1 MDISNKTLAIFLVGA
16 IVISLAGTFLSLNKL
31 GTLAPATG
39 NAVSTAGNAY
49 VLVNSTTAIKFDV
62 ATVNWS
68 VGSVNSTGSQQNCTM
83 NTMSA
88 NSVDCVGFLTISTP
102 LIIENTGNTNITLLQ
117 FGSNATAAQFIGGG
131 ADHGGPQFMYVVGN
145 NASGSCSAN
154 LYPTTF
160 INVNITGNEQT
171 ICTNYNSV
179 DGLDTMNIS
188 LKINIPISAVAG
200 QKYATLTITAT

>member
-1 MDISNKTLAIFLVGA
+1 LNRLETLPI
-16 IVISLAGTFLSLNKL
+16 
-31 GTLAPATG
+31 TG
-39 NAVSTAGNAY
+39 HAVSAAGNTY
-49 VLVNSTTAIKFDV
+49 ILVNSTTAIKFDV
-62 ATVNWS
+62 ASVNWS
-68 VGSVNSTGSQQNCTM
+68 IGRVNSTGSQQNCTM

-88 NSVDCVGFLTISTP
+88 NSVDCISFLTVSTP

-188 LKINIPISAVAG
+188 LKVNIPVSSPPG
-200 QKYATLTITAT
+200 QKYATLTATAT

>member
-1 MDISNKTLAIFLVGA
+1 MDISNRTLAIFLVCA
-16 IVISLAGTFLSLNKL
+16 IVISLASTFLSLNRL
-31 GTLAPATG
+31 ETLPITG
-39 NAVSTAGNAY
+39 HAVSAAGNTY
-49 VLVNSTTAIKFDV
+49 ILVNSTTAIKFDV
-62 ATVNWS
+62 ASVNWS
-68 VGSVNSTGSQQNCTM
+68 IGRVNSTGSQQNCTM

-88 NSVDCVGFLTISTP
+88 NSVDCISFLTVSTP